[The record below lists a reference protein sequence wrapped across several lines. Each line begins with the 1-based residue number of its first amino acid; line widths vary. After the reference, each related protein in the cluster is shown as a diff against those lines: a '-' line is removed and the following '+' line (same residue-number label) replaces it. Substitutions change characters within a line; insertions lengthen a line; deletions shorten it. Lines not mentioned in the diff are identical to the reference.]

1 MSLERFC
8 RKPLVMVG
16 PDDTVHAAAQQ
27 MSHKHAG
34 AVIVVDDAK
43 RPIGLL
49 TDRDIVTRV
58 VAPGLDP
65 VRIPVREVMSEGI
78 SIARSDDLIDE
89 VAFRMRQKGV
99 RRMPVVDEKGRATGM
114 VTLDDLLVLFS
125 SELGQTAA
133 VIRANRGP

>member
-8 RKPLVMVG
+8 RKPLVTVA
-16 PDDTVHAAAQQ
+16 PDETVHHAAQQ

-34 AVIVVDDAK
+34 SVIVVDPAR

-58 VAPGLDP
+58 VSPGLDATKM
-65 VRIPVREVMSEGI
+65 PVREVMSENVGV
-78 SIARSDDLIDE
+78 AREDALIDE
-89 VAFRMRQKGV
+89 VALQMRQKGV
-99 RRMPVVDEKGRATGM
+99 RRMPVVDREGKAIGM